1 MNERQLKALARR
13 LANQEGEIA
22 MLSTLVADLLIK
34 SIPNFSDT
42 LRSDPLGRLVYDQDA
57 LRRAILDVEK
67 ALHDLS
73 IEPSDDSADPQYK
86 RWFLNGQTTVKN
98 LIVSTLKNKLAS

>member
-22 MLSTLVADLLIK
+22 MLSTLVADLLVK
-34 SIPNFSDT
+34 SIPYFSDT
-42 LRSDPLGRLVYDQDA
+42 LRTDPWGRFVYDQDA

-73 IEPSDDSADPQYK
+73 VQPSDDPADPQYK
-86 RWFLNGQTTVKN
+86 RWFMNGQKTVKN
-98 LIVSTLKNKLAS
+98 HIVSSLRNKLAS